1 MRDEKYLTLG
11 DVVAMLNL
19 PPHVIELL
27 CRRGE
32 FPQPLRF
39 GRRYYRWC
47 RSEVDS
53 FLSSAPRGIV
63 SQED

>member
-1 MRDEKYLTLG
+1 MSDERYLTLG
-11 DVVAMLNL
+11 DLVAMLNL
-19 PPHVIELL
+19 PPHIIETL

-47 RSEVDS
+47 RSEVDK